1 MCKNNSQT
9 VDPIKQSLINSYELF
24 KTYQNIKIKQK
35 NKQTNKCMIRLRALA
50 SGNFNSILFYHSKKL
65 LYHYNIPFY
74 NTSTSQTFISLFY
87 TLK

>member
-35 NKQTNKCMIRLRALA
+35 NKQTSKCMIRLGVMLTNAL
-50 SGNFNSILFYHSKKL
+50 KV
-65 LYHYNIPFY
+65 
-74 NTSTSQTFISLFY
+74 
-87 TLK
+87 